1 MCFPARLGKSKSNQV
16 LIMFTIYGKNECP
29 MCFKVKVVLEMLG
42 QEYVYKELNKDY
54 TVKEFENQFP
64 HTLSMPQVVLD
75 GKTLG
80 NANETLKYLK
90 EHRIL

>member
-1 MCFPARLGKSKSNQV
+1 
-16 LIMFTIYGKNECP
+16 MFTIYGKDECP

-42 QEYVYKELNKDY
+42 KEYEYKELDKDY
-54 TVKEFENQFP
+54 TTEEFESKFP
-64 HTLSMPQVVLD
+64 NTISLPQIVLD

-90 EHRIL
+90 EHRIF

>member
-1 MCFPARLGKSKSNQV
+1 
-16 LIMFTIYGKNECP
+16 

-42 QEYVYKELNKDY
+42 QDYVYKELNKDY
-54 TVKEFENQFP
+54 TVKEFESQFP
-64 HTLSMPQVVLD
+64 NTLSMPQVVMD
-75 GKTLG
+75 GKNIG

>member
-1 MCFPARLGKSKSNQV
+1 M
-16 LIMFTIYGKNECP
+16 ITIYGKDECP

-42 QEYVYKELNKDY
+42 KEYEYKELDKDF
-54 TVKEFENQFP
+54 TEQEFKSMFP
-64 HTLSMPQVVLD
+64 NTISVPQVVMD

-90 EHRIL
+90 EHRLI